1 MQYTS
6 GSTANPRG
14 VVLSMRNVT
23 ENVDQ
28 IIRNYFRHEGGAPRL
43 PSSVVSWL
51 PLYHDMGLMVGLF
64 IPLFVGCPVILT
76 SPEAFI
82 RKPARWMQ
90 LLAKHQAPFSAA
102 PNFAFDLAVAK
113 TSEEDMAGLDLGHV
127 NTIINGAEQVQP
139 NTITKFLRR
148 FRPYNLMPAAVKPS
162 YGMAEAVVYLATTKA
177 GSPPTSTEF
186 DADSLA
192 RGHAELSTFETE
204 RATRL
209 IRYHSDDKEP
219 LLRIVDPD
227 SNIELGPGRIG
238 EIWIHG
244 KNVSTGYH
252 NADDALNRDKFQ
264 ASIREASA
272 GTPRS
277 PWLRTGDLGFIVG
290 DEFYI
295 VGRMKDLIIQD
306 GVNHYP
312 DDIETTVKEFTG
324 GRVAA
329 FSVSDDGVEHLVI
342 AAEVR
347 TEHGPDKVTI
357 MDFSTIKRL
366 VVSALSKLHGLHVT
380 DFLLVPPGA
389 LPKTTSGKIS
399 RAACAK
405 QYGANKLQ
413 RSSNVP
419 MTDGSV
425 TADKLQKWFREYLST
440 HIECHPNEV
449 SLDVPIRDLGLKSI
463 DVLAIPGDLGDRFGF
478 CIPDLAVWDNPSAND
493 LIDSLLNQRSADS
506 LRESHGHADRN
517 TQGRG
522 SINEPVAVIGVGCRF
537 PGDIDGP
544 ERLWDFLTEKKCAI
558 TAYPDRGFTNAGTFA
573 ESGGFLKDVAGFDNR
588 FFDIPPDEALRMDP
602 QQRLL
607 LEVSWEALE
616 HAGIIPESLR
626 LSRTGVFVG
635 VSSTDYVRLVSA
647 SAQQKSTIWDNTGG
661 SSSIIA
667 NRISYF
673 LDIQGPSIVIDTAC
687 SSSLV
692 AVHLACRSLSTWDCD
707 IALVGGT
714 NVLISPEPWGGFRE
728 AGILSQTGCC
738 HAFDKSAD
746 GMVRGEGCG
755 VIVLQRLSDARLE
768 GRRILAILTGS
779 AVNQDGKSNGI
790 MAPNPSAQIG
800 VLENAC
806 KSARVDPLE
815 IGYVEAHGTGTSLG
829 DRIEAHALGMVF
841 GRKRPG
847 SGPLMIGSIKPN
859 IGHLEGAAGI
869 AGLIKA
875 VLMVERGSLLPS
887 GGFTEP
893 NPAIPFTELGL
904 RVVDELQEWPVV
916 AGRPRRAG
924 VSSFG
929 FGGTNAHVIVEEAG
943 SVGADT
949 VSGRADVGGSG
960 GGVVAWVISGKTAS
974 ALAAQAGRLGRYVRA
989 RPALDVV
996 DVGYSLVST
1005 RSVFDHRAVVV
1016 GQTRDELLA
1025 GLAGV
1030 VAGRPE
1036 AGVVCGVG
1044 KPAGKTAFVFAG
1056 QGSQWLGMGSELY
1069 AAYPVFAEAL
1079 DAVVDELDRHL
1090 RYPLRDVIWGHDQDL
1105 LNTTEFAQPAL
1116 FAVEVALYRLLMSW
1130 GVRPG
1135 LVLGH
1140 SVGELAAA
1148 HVAGALCLPD
1158 AAMLV
1163 AARGRLMQALPAGGA
1178 MFAVQAREDE
1188 VAPMLGHDVSIAA
1201 VNGPASVVISG
1212 AHDAVSA
1219 IADRLRGQGRRVH
1232 RLAVSHAFHS
1242 ALMEPMIA
1250 EFTAVAAELSV
1261 GLPTIPVISN
1271 VTGQLVAD
1279 DFASAD
1285 YWARHIRAVVRFG
1298 DSVRS
1303 AHCAGAS
1310 RFIEVGPGGGLT
1322 SLIEASLAD
1331 AQIVSVPTLR
1341 KDRPEPVSVMTAAAQ
1356 GFVSGMGLDW
1366 ASVFSGYRPKR
1377 VELPTYAFQHQK
1389 FWLAPAPSVSD
1400 PTAAGQIGASD
1411 GGAELL
1417 ASSGF
1422 AARLAGRSADEQLA
1436 AAIEVVCEHAAAVL
1450 GRDGAAGLDAGQAFA
1465 DSGFNSLSAV
1475 ELRNR
1480 LTAVTAVTL
1489 PATAIFDHPTPT
1501 ELAQYL
1507 ITQIDGHGS
1516 SAAAAANPA
1525 ERIDALTDL
1534 FLQACDAGR
1543 DADGWKMVALASN
1556 TRERMSS
1563 PVRNNVSK
1571 NVALLADGISDVVV
1585 ICIPTLTVLSDQRE
1599 YRDIANAMTGRHSVY
1614 SLTLPGFDSSDALPQ
1629 NADMIVE
1636 TVSNAIIDVVGGSCR
1651 FVLSGYSSGGVLAY
1665 ALCSHLSVKHQ
1676 RNPLGVA
1683 LIDTYLPSQ
1692 IANPSMNEGFSP
1704 NDTGKGLSREVIRVA
1719 RMLNRLTA
1727 TRLTAAATYAAIFQA
1742 WEPGRSMAPVLNI
1755 VAKDRIATVE
1765 NLREERINRWR
1776 TAAAEAAYSVA
1787 EVPGDH
1793 FGMMSTSSEAIATEI
1808 HDWISGLVRGP
1819 HR

>member
-1 MQYTS
+1 
-6 GSTANPRG
+6 
-14 VVLSMRNVT
+14 
-23 ENVDQ
+23 
-28 IIRNYFRHEGGAPRL
+28 
-43 PSSVVSWL
+43 
-51 PLYHDMGLMVGLF
+51 
-64 IPLFVGCPVILT
+64 
-76 SPEAFI
+76 
-82 RKPARWMQ
+82 
-90 LLAKHQAPFSAA
+90 
-102 PNFAFDLAVAK
+102 
-113 TSEEDMAGLDLGHV
+113 
-127 NTIINGAEQVQP
+127 
-139 NTITKFLRR
+139 
-148 FRPYNLMPAAVKPS
+148 
-162 YGMAEAVVYLATTKA
+162 
-177 GSPPTSTEF
+177 
-186 DADSLA
+186 
-192 RGHAELSTFETE
+192 
-204 RATRL
+204 
-209 IRYHSDDKEP
+209 
-219 LLRIVDPD
+219 
-227 SNIELGPGRIG
+227 
-238 EIWIHG
+238 
-244 KNVSTGYH
+244 
-252 NADDALNRDKFQ
+252 
-264 ASIREASA
+264 
-272 GTPRS
+272 
-277 PWLRTGDLGFIVG
+277 
-290 DEFYI
+290 
-295 VGRMKDLIIQD
+295 
-306 GVNHYP
+306 
-312 DDIETTVKEFTG
+312 
-324 GRVAA
+324 
-329 FSVSDDGVEHLVI
+329 
-342 AAEVR
+342 
-347 TEHGPDKVTI
+347 
-357 MDFSTIKRL
+357 
-366 VVSALSKLHGLHVT
+366 
-380 DFLLVPPGA
+380 
-389 LPKTTSGKIS
+389 
-399 RAACAK
+399 
-405 QYGANKLQ
+405 
-413 RSSNVP
+413 

-425 TADKLQKWFREYLST
+425 TADKLQKWFRECVST

-537 PGDIDGP
+537 PGDIDGL

-673 LDIQGPSIVIDTAC
+673 LDIQGPPIVIDTAC

-1819 HR
+1819 HP

>member
-1 MQYTS
+1 
-6 GSTANPRG
+6 
-14 VVLSMRNVT
+14 
-23 ENVDQ
+23 
-28 IIRNYFRHEGGAPRL
+28 
-43 PSSVVSWL
+43 
-51 PLYHDMGLMVGLF
+51 
-64 IPLFVGCPVILT
+64 
-76 SPEAFI
+76 
-82 RKPARWMQ
+82 
-90 LLAKHQAPFSAA
+90 
-102 PNFAFDLAVAK
+102 
-113 TSEEDMAGLDLGHV
+113 
-127 NTIINGAEQVQP
+127 
-139 NTITKFLRR
+139 
-148 FRPYNLMPAAVKPS
+148 
-162 YGMAEAVVYLATTKA
+162 
-177 GSPPTSTEF
+177 
-186 DADSLA
+186 
-192 RGHAELSTFETE
+192 
-204 RATRL
+204 
-209 IRYHSDDKEP
+209 
-219 LLRIVDPD
+219 
-227 SNIELGPGRIG
+227 
-238 EIWIHG
+238 
-244 KNVSTGYH
+244 
-252 NADDALNRDKFQ
+252 
-264 ASIREASA
+264 
-272 GTPRS
+272 
-277 PWLRTGDLGFIVG
+277 
-290 DEFYI
+290 
-295 VGRMKDLIIQD
+295 
-306 GVNHYP
+306 
-312 DDIETTVKEFTG
+312 
-324 GRVAA
+324 
-329 FSVSDDGVEHLVI
+329 
-342 AAEVR
+342 
-347 TEHGPDKVTI
+347 
-357 MDFSTIKRL
+357 
-366 VVSALSKLHGLHVT
+366 
-380 DFLLVPPGA
+380 
-389 LPKTTSGKIS
+389 
-399 RAACAK
+399 
-405 QYGANKLQ
+405 
-413 RSSNVP
+413 

-425 TADKLQKWFREYLST
+425 TADKLQKWFREYVST

-904 RVVDELQEWPVV
+904 RIVDELQEWPVV

-1819 HR
+1819 HP

>member
-1 MQYTS
+1 
-6 GSTANPRG
+6 
-14 VVLSMRNVT
+14 
-23 ENVDQ
+23 
-28 IIRNYFRHEGGAPRL
+28 
-43 PSSVVSWL
+43 
-51 PLYHDMGLMVGLF
+51 
-64 IPLFVGCPVILT
+64 
-76 SPEAFI
+76 
-82 RKPARWMQ
+82 
-90 LLAKHQAPFSAA
+90 
-102 PNFAFDLAVAK
+102 
-113 TSEEDMAGLDLGHV
+113 
-127 NTIINGAEQVQP
+127 
-139 NTITKFLRR
+139 
-148 FRPYNLMPAAVKPS
+148 
-162 YGMAEAVVYLATTKA
+162 
-177 GSPPTSTEF
+177 
-186 DADSLA
+186 
-192 RGHAELSTFETE
+192 
-204 RATRL
+204 
-209 IRYHSDDKEP
+209 
-219 LLRIVDPD
+219 
-227 SNIELGPGRIG
+227 
-238 EIWIHG
+238 
-244 KNVSTGYH
+244 
-252 NADDALNRDKFQ
+252 
-264 ASIREASA
+264 
-272 GTPRS
+272 
-277 PWLRTGDLGFIVG
+277 
-290 DEFYI
+290 
-295 VGRMKDLIIQD
+295 
-306 GVNHYP
+306 
-312 DDIETTVKEFTG
+312 
-324 GRVAA
+324 
-329 FSVSDDGVEHLVI
+329 
-342 AAEVR
+342 
-347 TEHGPDKVTI
+347 
-357 MDFSTIKRL
+357 
-366 VVSALSKLHGLHVT
+366 
-380 DFLLVPPGA
+380 
-389 LPKTTSGKIS
+389 
-399 RAACAK
+399 
-405 QYGANKLQ
+405 
-413 RSSNVP
+413 

-1188 VAPMLGHDVSIAA
+1188 VAPMLRHDVSIAA

-1819 HR
+1819 HP

>member
-1 MQYTS
+1 MVS
-6 GSTANPRG
+6 R
-14 VVLSMRNVT
+14 VLVHAYRV
-23 ENVDQ
+23 
-28 IIRNYFRHEGGAPRL
+28 
-43 PSSVVSWL
+43 SS
-51 PLYHDMGLMVGLF
+51 
-64 IPLFVGCPVILT
+64 
-76 SPEAFI
+76 
-82 RKPARWMQ
+82 
-90 LLAKHQAPFSAA
+90 
-102 PNFAFDLAVAK
+102 
-113 TSEEDMAGLDLGHV
+113 
-127 NTIINGAEQVQP
+127 
-139 NTITKFLRR
+139 
-148 FRPYNLMPAAVKPS
+148 
-162 YGMAEAVVYLATTKA
+162 
-177 GSPPTSTEF
+177 
-186 DADSLA
+186 
-192 RGHAELSTFETE
+192 
-204 RATRL
+204 
-209 IRYHSDDKEP
+209 
-219 LLRIVDPD
+219 
-227 SNIELGPGRIG
+227 
-238 EIWIHG
+238 
-244 KNVSTGYH
+244 
-252 NADDALNRDKFQ
+252 
-264 ASIREASA
+264 
-272 GTPRS
+272 
-277 PWLRTGDLGFIVG
+277 
-290 DEFYI
+290 
-295 VGRMKDLIIQD
+295 
-306 GVNHYP
+306 
-312 DDIETTVKEFTG
+312 
-324 GRVAA
+324 
-329 FSVSDDGVEHLVI
+329 
-342 AAEVR
+342 
-347 TEHGPDKVTI
+347 
-357 MDFSTIKRL
+357 
-366 VVSALSKLHGLHVT
+366 
-380 DFLLVPPGA
+380 
-389 LPKTTSGKIS
+389 
-399 RAACAK
+399 
-405 QYGANKLQ
+405 
-413 RSSNVP
+413 
-419 MTDGSV
+419 
-425 TADKLQKWFREYLST
+425 
-440 HIECHPNEV
+440 NEV

-1366 ASVFSGYRPKR
+1366 ALVFSGYRPKR

-1819 HR
+1819 HP

>member
-1 MQYTS
+1 
-6 GSTANPRG
+6 
-14 VVLSMRNVT
+14 
-23 ENVDQ
+23 
-28 IIRNYFRHEGGAPRL
+28 
-43 PSSVVSWL
+43 
-51 PLYHDMGLMVGLF
+51 
-64 IPLFVGCPVILT
+64 
-76 SPEAFI
+76 
-82 RKPARWMQ
+82 
-90 LLAKHQAPFSAA
+90 
-102 PNFAFDLAVAK
+102 
-113 TSEEDMAGLDLGHV
+113 
-127 NTIINGAEQVQP
+127 
-139 NTITKFLRR
+139 
-148 FRPYNLMPAAVKPS
+148 
-162 YGMAEAVVYLATTKA
+162 
-177 GSPPTSTEF
+177 
-186 DADSLA
+186 
-192 RGHAELSTFETE
+192 
-204 RATRL
+204 
-209 IRYHSDDKEP
+209 
-219 LLRIVDPD
+219 
-227 SNIELGPGRIG
+227 
-238 EIWIHG
+238 
-244 KNVSTGYH
+244 
-252 NADDALNRDKFQ
+252 
-264 ASIREASA
+264 
-272 GTPRS
+272 
-277 PWLRTGDLGFIVG
+277 
-290 DEFYI
+290 
-295 VGRMKDLIIQD
+295 
-306 GVNHYP
+306 
-312 DDIETTVKEFTG
+312 
-324 GRVAA
+324 
-329 FSVSDDGVEHLVI
+329 
-342 AAEVR
+342 
-347 TEHGPDKVTI
+347 
-357 MDFSTIKRL
+357 
-366 VVSALSKLHGLHVT
+366 
-380 DFLLVPPGA
+380 
-389 LPKTTSGKIS
+389 
-399 RAACAK
+399 
-405 QYGANKLQ
+405 
-413 RSSNVP
+413 

-425 TADKLQKWFREYLST
+425 TADKLQKWFREYVST

-522 SINEPVAVIGVGCRF
+522 SINEPVAVIRVGCRF

-1116 FAVEVALYRLLMSW
+1116 FAVEGALYRLLMSW

-1819 HR
+1819 HP

>member
-1 MQYTS
+1 
-6 GSTANPRG
+6 
-14 VVLSMRNVT
+14 
-23 ENVDQ
+23 
-28 IIRNYFRHEGGAPRL
+28 
-43 PSSVVSWL
+43 
-51 PLYHDMGLMVGLF
+51 
-64 IPLFVGCPVILT
+64 
-76 SPEAFI
+76 
-82 RKPARWMQ
+82 
-90 LLAKHQAPFSAA
+90 
-102 PNFAFDLAVAK
+102 
-113 TSEEDMAGLDLGHV
+113 
-127 NTIINGAEQVQP
+127 
-139 NTITKFLRR
+139 
-148 FRPYNLMPAAVKPS
+148 
-162 YGMAEAVVYLATTKA
+162 
-177 GSPPTSTEF
+177 
-186 DADSLA
+186 
-192 RGHAELSTFETE
+192 
-204 RATRL
+204 
-209 IRYHSDDKEP
+209 
-219 LLRIVDPD
+219 
-227 SNIELGPGRIG
+227 
-238 EIWIHG
+238 
-244 KNVSTGYH
+244 
-252 NADDALNRDKFQ
+252 
-264 ASIREASA
+264 
-272 GTPRS
+272 
-277 PWLRTGDLGFIVG
+277 
-290 DEFYI
+290 
-295 VGRMKDLIIQD
+295 
-306 GVNHYP
+306 
-312 DDIETTVKEFTG
+312 
-324 GRVAA
+324 
-329 FSVSDDGVEHLVI
+329 
-342 AAEVR
+342 
-347 TEHGPDKVTI
+347 
-357 MDFSTIKRL
+357 
-366 VVSALSKLHGLHVT
+366 
-380 DFLLVPPGA
+380 
-389 LPKTTSGKIS
+389 
-399 RAACAK
+399 
-405 QYGANKLQ
+405 
-413 RSSNVP
+413 

-755 VIVLQRLSDARLE
+755 VIALQRLSDARLE

>member
-1 MQYTS
+1 
-6 GSTANPRG
+6 
-14 VVLSMRNVT
+14 
-23 ENVDQ
+23 
-28 IIRNYFRHEGGAPRL
+28 
-43 PSSVVSWL
+43 
-51 PLYHDMGLMVGLF
+51 
-64 IPLFVGCPVILT
+64 
-76 SPEAFI
+76 
-82 RKPARWMQ
+82 
-90 LLAKHQAPFSAA
+90 
-102 PNFAFDLAVAK
+102 
-113 TSEEDMAGLDLGHV
+113 
-127 NTIINGAEQVQP
+127 
-139 NTITKFLRR
+139 
-148 FRPYNLMPAAVKPS
+148 
-162 YGMAEAVVYLATTKA
+162 
-177 GSPPTSTEF
+177 
-186 DADSLA
+186 
-192 RGHAELSTFETE
+192 
-204 RATRL
+204 
-209 IRYHSDDKEP
+209 
-219 LLRIVDPD
+219 
-227 SNIELGPGRIG
+227 
-238 EIWIHG
+238 
-244 KNVSTGYH
+244 
-252 NADDALNRDKFQ
+252 
-264 ASIREASA
+264 
-272 GTPRS
+272 
-277 PWLRTGDLGFIVG
+277 
-290 DEFYI
+290 
-295 VGRMKDLIIQD
+295 
-306 GVNHYP
+306 
-312 DDIETTVKEFTG
+312 
-324 GRVAA
+324 
-329 FSVSDDGVEHLVI
+329 
-342 AAEVR
+342 
-347 TEHGPDKVTI
+347 
-357 MDFSTIKRL
+357 
-366 VVSALSKLHGLHVT
+366 
-380 DFLLVPPGA
+380 
-389 LPKTTSGKIS
+389 
-399 RAACAK
+399 
-405 QYGANKLQ
+405 
-413 RSSNVP
+413 

-1793 FGMMSTSSEAIATEI
+1793 FGMMSTSSETIATEI

>member
-1 MQYTS
+1 
-6 GSTANPRG
+6 
-14 VVLSMRNVT
+14 
-23 ENVDQ
+23 
-28 IIRNYFRHEGGAPRL
+28 
-43 PSSVVSWL
+43 
-51 PLYHDMGLMVGLF
+51 
-64 IPLFVGCPVILT
+64 
-76 SPEAFI
+76 
-82 RKPARWMQ
+82 
-90 LLAKHQAPFSAA
+90 
-102 PNFAFDLAVAK
+102 
-113 TSEEDMAGLDLGHV
+113 
-127 NTIINGAEQVQP
+127 
-139 NTITKFLRR
+139 
-148 FRPYNLMPAAVKPS
+148 
-162 YGMAEAVVYLATTKA
+162 
-177 GSPPTSTEF
+177 
-186 DADSLA
+186 
-192 RGHAELSTFETE
+192 
-204 RATRL
+204 
-209 IRYHSDDKEP
+209 
-219 LLRIVDPD
+219 
-227 SNIELGPGRIG
+227 
-238 EIWIHG
+238 
-244 KNVSTGYH
+244 
-252 NADDALNRDKFQ
+252 
-264 ASIREASA
+264 
-272 GTPRS
+272 
-277 PWLRTGDLGFIVG
+277 
-290 DEFYI
+290 
-295 VGRMKDLIIQD
+295 
-306 GVNHYP
+306 
-312 DDIETTVKEFTG
+312 
-324 GRVAA
+324 
-329 FSVSDDGVEHLVI
+329 
-342 AAEVR
+342 
-347 TEHGPDKVTI
+347 
-357 MDFSTIKRL
+357 
-366 VVSALSKLHGLHVT
+366 
-380 DFLLVPPGA
+380 
-389 LPKTTSGKIS
+389 
-399 RAACAK
+399 
-405 QYGANKLQ
+405 
-413 RSSNVP
+413 

-425 TADKLQKWFREYLST
+425 TADKLQKWFREYVST

-755 VIVLQRLSDARLE
+755 VIVLQRLSDARFE

-1819 HR
+1819 HP

>member
-1 MQYTS
+1 MVS
-6 GSTANPRG
+6 R
-14 VVLSMRNVT
+14 VLVHAYRV
-23 ENVDQ
+23 
-28 IIRNYFRHEGGAPRL
+28 
-43 PSSVVSWL
+43 SS
-51 PLYHDMGLMVGLF
+51 
-64 IPLFVGCPVILT
+64 
-76 SPEAFI
+76 
-82 RKPARWMQ
+82 
-90 LLAKHQAPFSAA
+90 
-102 PNFAFDLAVAK
+102 
-113 TSEEDMAGLDLGHV
+113 
-127 NTIINGAEQVQP
+127 
-139 NTITKFLRR
+139 
-148 FRPYNLMPAAVKPS
+148 
-162 YGMAEAVVYLATTKA
+162 
-177 GSPPTSTEF
+177 
-186 DADSLA
+186 
-192 RGHAELSTFETE
+192 
-204 RATRL
+204 
-209 IRYHSDDKEP
+209 
-219 LLRIVDPD
+219 
-227 SNIELGPGRIG
+227 
-238 EIWIHG
+238 
-244 KNVSTGYH
+244 
-252 NADDALNRDKFQ
+252 
-264 ASIREASA
+264 
-272 GTPRS
+272 
-277 PWLRTGDLGFIVG
+277 
-290 DEFYI
+290 
-295 VGRMKDLIIQD
+295 
-306 GVNHYP
+306 
-312 DDIETTVKEFTG
+312 
-324 GRVAA
+324 
-329 FSVSDDGVEHLVI
+329 
-342 AAEVR
+342 
-347 TEHGPDKVTI
+347 
-357 MDFSTIKRL
+357 
-366 VVSALSKLHGLHVT
+366 
-380 DFLLVPPGA
+380 
-389 LPKTTSGKIS
+389 
-399 RAACAK
+399 
-405 QYGANKLQ
+405 
-413 RSSNVP
+413 
-419 MTDGSV
+419 
-425 TADKLQKWFREYLST
+425 
-440 HIECHPNEV
+440 NEV

-1808 HDWISGLVRGP
+1808 QIGFLGSFEGLIRSFANRPVPQLAVTRCQDVGL
-1819 HR
+1819 

>member
-1 MQYTS
+1 MVS
-6 GSTANPRG
+6 R
-14 VVLSMRNVT
+14 VLVHAYRV
-23 ENVDQ
+23 
-28 IIRNYFRHEGGAPRL
+28 
-43 PSSVVSWL
+43 SS
-51 PLYHDMGLMVGLF
+51 
-64 IPLFVGCPVILT
+64 
-76 SPEAFI
+76 
-82 RKPARWMQ
+82 
-90 LLAKHQAPFSAA
+90 
-102 PNFAFDLAVAK
+102 
-113 TSEEDMAGLDLGHV
+113 
-127 NTIINGAEQVQP
+127 
-139 NTITKFLRR
+139 
-148 FRPYNLMPAAVKPS
+148 
-162 YGMAEAVVYLATTKA
+162 
-177 GSPPTSTEF
+177 
-186 DADSLA
+186 
-192 RGHAELSTFETE
+192 
-204 RATRL
+204 
-209 IRYHSDDKEP
+209 
-219 LLRIVDPD
+219 
-227 SNIELGPGRIG
+227 
-238 EIWIHG
+238 
-244 KNVSTGYH
+244 
-252 NADDALNRDKFQ
+252 
-264 ASIREASA
+264 
-272 GTPRS
+272 
-277 PWLRTGDLGFIVG
+277 
-290 DEFYI
+290 
-295 VGRMKDLIIQD
+295 
-306 GVNHYP
+306 
-312 DDIETTVKEFTG
+312 
-324 GRVAA
+324 
-329 FSVSDDGVEHLVI
+329 
-342 AAEVR
+342 
-347 TEHGPDKVTI
+347 
-357 MDFSTIKRL
+357 
-366 VVSALSKLHGLHVT
+366 
-380 DFLLVPPGA
+380 
-389 LPKTTSGKIS
+389 
-399 RAACAK
+399 
-405 QYGANKLQ
+405 
-413 RSSNVP
+413 
-419 MTDGSV
+419 
-425 TADKLQKWFREYLST
+425 
-440 HIECHPNEV
+440 NEV

-929 FGGTNAHVIVEEAG
+929 FGGTNAHVIGEEAG

-1819 HR
+1819 HP

>member
-1 MQYTS
+1 MVS
-6 GSTANPRG
+6 R
-14 VVLSMRNVT
+14 VLVHAYRV
-23 ENVDQ
+23 
-28 IIRNYFRHEGGAPRL
+28 
-43 PSSVVSWL
+43 SS
-51 PLYHDMGLMVGLF
+51 
-64 IPLFVGCPVILT
+64 
-76 SPEAFI
+76 
-82 RKPARWMQ
+82 
-90 LLAKHQAPFSAA
+90 
-102 PNFAFDLAVAK
+102 
-113 TSEEDMAGLDLGHV
+113 
-127 NTIINGAEQVQP
+127 
-139 NTITKFLRR
+139 
-148 FRPYNLMPAAVKPS
+148 
-162 YGMAEAVVYLATTKA
+162 
-177 GSPPTSTEF
+177 
-186 DADSLA
+186 
-192 RGHAELSTFETE
+192 
-204 RATRL
+204 
-209 IRYHSDDKEP
+209 
-219 LLRIVDPD
+219 
-227 SNIELGPGRIG
+227 
-238 EIWIHG
+238 
-244 KNVSTGYH
+244 
-252 NADDALNRDKFQ
+252 
-264 ASIREASA
+264 
-272 GTPRS
+272 
-277 PWLRTGDLGFIVG
+277 
-290 DEFYI
+290 
-295 VGRMKDLIIQD
+295 
-306 GVNHYP
+306 
-312 DDIETTVKEFTG
+312 
-324 GRVAA
+324 
-329 FSVSDDGVEHLVI
+329 
-342 AAEVR
+342 
-347 TEHGPDKVTI
+347 
-357 MDFSTIKRL
+357 
-366 VVSALSKLHGLHVT
+366 
-380 DFLLVPPGA
+380 
-389 LPKTTSGKIS
+389 
-399 RAACAK
+399 
-405 QYGANKLQ
+405 
-413 RSSNVP
+413 
-419 MTDGSV
+419 
-425 TADKLQKWFREYLST
+425 
-440 HIECHPNEV
+440 NEV

-755 VIVLQRLSDARLE
+755 VMVLQRLSDARLE

-1819 HR
+1819 HP

>member
-1 MQYTS
+1 
-6 GSTANPRG
+6 
-14 VVLSMRNVT
+14 
-23 ENVDQ
+23 
-28 IIRNYFRHEGGAPRL
+28 
-43 PSSVVSWL
+43 
-51 PLYHDMGLMVGLF
+51 
-64 IPLFVGCPVILT
+64 
-76 SPEAFI
+76 
-82 RKPARWMQ
+82 
-90 LLAKHQAPFSAA
+90 
-102 PNFAFDLAVAK
+102 
-113 TSEEDMAGLDLGHV
+113 
-127 NTIINGAEQVQP
+127 
-139 NTITKFLRR
+139 
-148 FRPYNLMPAAVKPS
+148 
-162 YGMAEAVVYLATTKA
+162 
-177 GSPPTSTEF
+177 
-186 DADSLA
+186 
-192 RGHAELSTFETE
+192 
-204 RATRL
+204 
-209 IRYHSDDKEP
+209 
-219 LLRIVDPD
+219 
-227 SNIELGPGRIG
+227 
-238 EIWIHG
+238 
-244 KNVSTGYH
+244 
-252 NADDALNRDKFQ
+252 
-264 ASIREASA
+264 
-272 GTPRS
+272 
-277 PWLRTGDLGFIVG
+277 
-290 DEFYI
+290 
-295 VGRMKDLIIQD
+295 
-306 GVNHYP
+306 
-312 DDIETTVKEFTG
+312 
-324 GRVAA
+324 
-329 FSVSDDGVEHLVI
+329 
-342 AAEVR
+342 
-347 TEHGPDKVTI
+347 
-357 MDFSTIKRL
+357 
-366 VVSALSKLHGLHVT
+366 
-380 DFLLVPPGA
+380 
-389 LPKTTSGKIS
+389 
-399 RAACAK
+399 
-405 QYGANKLQ
+405 
-413 RSSNVP
+413 

-635 VSSTDYVRLVSA
+635 VSSTDYVRLMSA

-1178 MFAVQAREDE
+1178 MFAVQAREDD

-1819 HR
+1819 HP

>member
-1 MQYTS
+1 
-6 GSTANPRG
+6 
-14 VVLSMRNVT
+14 
-23 ENVDQ
+23 
-28 IIRNYFRHEGGAPRL
+28 
-43 PSSVVSWL
+43 
-51 PLYHDMGLMVGLF
+51 
-64 IPLFVGCPVILT
+64 
-76 SPEAFI
+76 
-82 RKPARWMQ
+82 
-90 LLAKHQAPFSAA
+90 
-102 PNFAFDLAVAK
+102 
-113 TSEEDMAGLDLGHV
+113 
-127 NTIINGAEQVQP
+127 
-139 NTITKFLRR
+139 
-148 FRPYNLMPAAVKPS
+148 
-162 YGMAEAVVYLATTKA
+162 
-177 GSPPTSTEF
+177 
-186 DADSLA
+186 
-192 RGHAELSTFETE
+192 
-204 RATRL
+204 
-209 IRYHSDDKEP
+209 
-219 LLRIVDPD
+219 
-227 SNIELGPGRIG
+227 
-238 EIWIHG
+238 
-244 KNVSTGYH
+244 
-252 NADDALNRDKFQ
+252 
-264 ASIREASA
+264 
-272 GTPRS
+272 
-277 PWLRTGDLGFIVG
+277 
-290 DEFYI
+290 
-295 VGRMKDLIIQD
+295 
-306 GVNHYP
+306 
-312 DDIETTVKEFTG
+312 
-324 GRVAA
+324 
-329 FSVSDDGVEHLVI
+329 
-342 AAEVR
+342 
-347 TEHGPDKVTI
+347 
-357 MDFSTIKRL
+357 
-366 VVSALSKLHGLHVT
+366 
-380 DFLLVPPGA
+380 
-389 LPKTTSGKIS
+389 
-399 RAACAK
+399 
-405 QYGANKLQ
+405 
-413 RSSNVP
+413 

-425 TADKLQKWFREYLST
+425 TADKLQKWFREYVST

-1271 VTGQLVAD
+1271 VTWQLVAD

-1366 ASVFSGYRPKR
+1366 ASVFSGCRPKR

-1819 HR
+1819 HP

>member
-1 MQYTS
+1 MVS
-6 GSTANPRG
+6 R
-14 VVLSMRNVT
+14 VLVHAYRV
-23 ENVDQ
+23 
-28 IIRNYFRHEGGAPRL
+28 
-43 PSSVVSWL
+43 SS
-51 PLYHDMGLMVGLF
+51 
-64 IPLFVGCPVILT
+64 
-76 SPEAFI
+76 
-82 RKPARWMQ
+82 
-90 LLAKHQAPFSAA
+90 
-102 PNFAFDLAVAK
+102 
-113 TSEEDMAGLDLGHV
+113 
-127 NTIINGAEQVQP
+127 
-139 NTITKFLRR
+139 
-148 FRPYNLMPAAVKPS
+148 
-162 YGMAEAVVYLATTKA
+162 
-177 GSPPTSTEF
+177 
-186 DADSLA
+186 
-192 RGHAELSTFETE
+192 
-204 RATRL
+204 
-209 IRYHSDDKEP
+209 
-219 LLRIVDPD
+219 
-227 SNIELGPGRIG
+227 
-238 EIWIHG
+238 
-244 KNVSTGYH
+244 
-252 NADDALNRDKFQ
+252 
-264 ASIREASA
+264 
-272 GTPRS
+272 
-277 PWLRTGDLGFIVG
+277 
-290 DEFYI
+290 
-295 VGRMKDLIIQD
+295 
-306 GVNHYP
+306 
-312 DDIETTVKEFTG
+312 
-324 GRVAA
+324 
-329 FSVSDDGVEHLVI
+329 
-342 AAEVR
+342 
-347 TEHGPDKVTI
+347 
-357 MDFSTIKRL
+357 
-366 VVSALSKLHGLHVT
+366 
-380 DFLLVPPGA
+380 
-389 LPKTTSGKIS
+389 
-399 RAACAK
+399 
-405 QYGANKLQ
+405 
-413 RSSNVP
+413 
-419 MTDGSV
+419 
-425 TADKLQKWFREYLST
+425 
-440 HIECHPNEV
+440 NEV

-960 GGVVAWVISGKTAS
+960 GGGGAWVISGKTAS

-1819 HR
+1819 HP

>member
-1 MQYTS
+1 M
-6 GSTANPRG
+6 
-14 VVLSMRNVT
+14 
-23 ENVDQ
+23 
-28 IIRNYFRHEGGAPRL
+28 
-43 PSSVVSWL
+43 VS
-51 PLYHDMGLMVGLF
+51 
-64 IPLFVGCPVILT
+64 
-76 SPEAFI
+76 
-82 RKPARWMQ
+82 R
-90 LLAKHQAPFSAA
+90 
-102 PNFAFDLAVAK
+102 
-113 TSEEDMAGLDLGHV
+113 
-127 NTIINGAEQVQP
+127 
-139 NTITKFLRR
+139 
-148 FRPYNLMPAAVKPS
+148 
-162 YGMAEAVVYLATTKA
+162 
-177 GSPPTSTEF
+177 
-186 DADSLA
+186 
-192 RGHAELSTFETE
+192 
-204 RATRL
+204 
-209 IRYHSDDKEP
+209 
-219 LLRIVDPD
+219 
-227 SNIELGPGRIG
+227 
-238 EIWIHG
+238 
-244 KNVSTGYH
+244 
-252 NADDALNRDKFQ
+252 
-264 ASIREASA
+264 
-272 GTPRS
+272 
-277 PWLRTGDLGFIVG
+277 
-290 DEFYI
+290 
-295 VGRMKDLIIQD
+295 
-306 GVNHYP
+306 
-312 DDIETTVKEFTG
+312 
-324 GRVAA
+324 
-329 FSVSDDGVEHLVI
+329 
-342 AAEVR
+342 
-347 TEHGPDKVTI
+347 
-357 MDFSTIKRL
+357 
-366 VVSALSKLHGLHVT
+366 
-380 DFLLVPPGA
+380 LLVHA
-389 LPKTTSGKIS
+389 Y
-399 RAACAK
+399 RV
-405 QYGANKLQ
+405 
-413 RSSNVP
+413 SS
-419 MTDGSV
+419 
-425 TADKLQKWFREYLST
+425 
-440 HIECHPNEV
+440 NEV

-1819 HR
+1819 HP

>member
-1 MQYTS
+1 
-6 GSTANPRG
+6 
-14 VVLSMRNVT
+14 
-23 ENVDQ
+23 
-28 IIRNYFRHEGGAPRL
+28 
-43 PSSVVSWL
+43 
-51 PLYHDMGLMVGLF
+51 
-64 IPLFVGCPVILT
+64 
-76 SPEAFI
+76 
-82 RKPARWMQ
+82 
-90 LLAKHQAPFSAA
+90 
-102 PNFAFDLAVAK
+102 
-113 TSEEDMAGLDLGHV
+113 
-127 NTIINGAEQVQP
+127 
-139 NTITKFLRR
+139 
-148 FRPYNLMPAAVKPS
+148 
-162 YGMAEAVVYLATTKA
+162 
-177 GSPPTSTEF
+177 
-186 DADSLA
+186 
-192 RGHAELSTFETE
+192 
-204 RATRL
+204 
-209 IRYHSDDKEP
+209 
-219 LLRIVDPD
+219 
-227 SNIELGPGRIG
+227 
-238 EIWIHG
+238 
-244 KNVSTGYH
+244 
-252 NADDALNRDKFQ
+252 
-264 ASIREASA
+264 
-272 GTPRS
+272 
-277 PWLRTGDLGFIVG
+277 
-290 DEFYI
+290 
-295 VGRMKDLIIQD
+295 
-306 GVNHYP
+306 
-312 DDIETTVKEFTG
+312 
-324 GRVAA
+324 
-329 FSVSDDGVEHLVI
+329 
-342 AAEVR
+342 
-347 TEHGPDKVTI
+347 
-357 MDFSTIKRL
+357 
-366 VVSALSKLHGLHVT
+366 
-380 DFLLVPPGA
+380 
-389 LPKTTSGKIS
+389 
-399 RAACAK
+399 
-405 QYGANKLQ
+405 
-413 RSSNVP
+413 

-692 AVHLACRSLSTWDCD
+692 AVHLGCRSLSTWDCD

-1178 MFAVQAREDE
+1178 MFAVQAREDD

-1585 ICIPTLTVLSDQRE
+1585 ICIPTLTMLSDQRE

-1819 HR
+1819 HP

>member
-1 MQYTS
+1 
-6 GSTANPRG
+6 
-14 VVLSMRNVT
+14 
-23 ENVDQ
+23 
-28 IIRNYFRHEGGAPRL
+28 
-43 PSSVVSWL
+43 
-51 PLYHDMGLMVGLF
+51 
-64 IPLFVGCPVILT
+64 
-76 SPEAFI
+76 
-82 RKPARWMQ
+82 
-90 LLAKHQAPFSAA
+90 
-102 PNFAFDLAVAK
+102 
-113 TSEEDMAGLDLGHV
+113 
-127 NTIINGAEQVQP
+127 
-139 NTITKFLRR
+139 
-148 FRPYNLMPAAVKPS
+148 
-162 YGMAEAVVYLATTKA
+162 
-177 GSPPTSTEF
+177 
-186 DADSLA
+186 
-192 RGHAELSTFETE
+192 
-204 RATRL
+204 
-209 IRYHSDDKEP
+209 
-219 LLRIVDPD
+219 
-227 SNIELGPGRIG
+227 
-238 EIWIHG
+238 
-244 KNVSTGYH
+244 
-252 NADDALNRDKFQ
+252 
-264 ASIREASA
+264 
-272 GTPRS
+272 
-277 PWLRTGDLGFIVG
+277 
-290 DEFYI
+290 
-295 VGRMKDLIIQD
+295 
-306 GVNHYP
+306 
-312 DDIETTVKEFTG
+312 
-324 GRVAA
+324 
-329 FSVSDDGVEHLVI
+329 
-342 AAEVR
+342 
-347 TEHGPDKVTI
+347 
-357 MDFSTIKRL
+357 
-366 VVSALSKLHGLHVT
+366 
-380 DFLLVPPGA
+380 
-389 LPKTTSGKIS
+389 
-399 RAACAK
+399 
-405 QYGANKLQ
+405 
-413 RSSNVP
+413 

-829 DRIEAHALGMVF
+829 DRIEVHALGMVF

-1556 TRERMSS
+1556 TCERMSS

-1819 HR
+1819 HP

>member
-1 MQYTS
+1 
-6 GSTANPRG
+6 
-14 VVLSMRNVT
+14 
-23 ENVDQ
+23 
-28 IIRNYFRHEGGAPRL
+28 
-43 PSSVVSWL
+43 
-51 PLYHDMGLMVGLF
+51 
-64 IPLFVGCPVILT
+64 
-76 SPEAFI
+76 
-82 RKPARWMQ
+82 
-90 LLAKHQAPFSAA
+90 
-102 PNFAFDLAVAK
+102 
-113 TSEEDMAGLDLGHV
+113 
-127 NTIINGAEQVQP
+127 
-139 NTITKFLRR
+139 
-148 FRPYNLMPAAVKPS
+148 
-162 YGMAEAVVYLATTKA
+162 
-177 GSPPTSTEF
+177 
-186 DADSLA
+186 
-192 RGHAELSTFETE
+192 
-204 RATRL
+204 
-209 IRYHSDDKEP
+209 
-219 LLRIVDPD
+219 
-227 SNIELGPGRIG
+227 
-238 EIWIHG
+238 
-244 KNVSTGYH
+244 
-252 NADDALNRDKFQ
+252 
-264 ASIREASA
+264 
-272 GTPRS
+272 
-277 PWLRTGDLGFIVG
+277 
-290 DEFYI
+290 
-295 VGRMKDLIIQD
+295 
-306 GVNHYP
+306 
-312 DDIETTVKEFTG
+312 
-324 GRVAA
+324 
-329 FSVSDDGVEHLVI
+329 
-342 AAEVR
+342 
-347 TEHGPDKVTI
+347 
-357 MDFSTIKRL
+357 
-366 VVSALSKLHGLHVT
+366 
-380 DFLLVPPGA
+380 
-389 LPKTTSGKIS
+389 
-399 RAACAK
+399 
-405 QYGANKLQ
+405 
-413 RSSNVP
+413 

-714 NVLISPEPWGGFRE
+714 NVLISPETWGGFRE

-1525 ERIDALTDL
+1525 ERIDALTDV

-1819 HR
+1819 HP

>member
-1 MQYTS
+1 
-6 GSTANPRG
+6 
-14 VVLSMRNVT
+14 
-23 ENVDQ
+23 
-28 IIRNYFRHEGGAPRL
+28 
-43 PSSVVSWL
+43 
-51 PLYHDMGLMVGLF
+51 
-64 IPLFVGCPVILT
+64 
-76 SPEAFI
+76 
-82 RKPARWMQ
+82 
-90 LLAKHQAPFSAA
+90 
-102 PNFAFDLAVAK
+102 
-113 TSEEDMAGLDLGHV
+113 
-127 NTIINGAEQVQP
+127 
-139 NTITKFLRR
+139 
-148 FRPYNLMPAAVKPS
+148 
-162 YGMAEAVVYLATTKA
+162 
-177 GSPPTSTEF
+177 
-186 DADSLA
+186 
-192 RGHAELSTFETE
+192 
-204 RATRL
+204 
-209 IRYHSDDKEP
+209 
-219 LLRIVDPD
+219 
-227 SNIELGPGRIG
+227 
-238 EIWIHG
+238 
-244 KNVSTGYH
+244 
-252 NADDALNRDKFQ
+252 
-264 ASIREASA
+264 
-272 GTPRS
+272 
-277 PWLRTGDLGFIVG
+277 
-290 DEFYI
+290 
-295 VGRMKDLIIQD
+295 
-306 GVNHYP
+306 
-312 DDIETTVKEFTG
+312 
-324 GRVAA
+324 
-329 FSVSDDGVEHLVI
+329 
-342 AAEVR
+342 
-347 TEHGPDKVTI
+347 
-357 MDFSTIKRL
+357 
-366 VVSALSKLHGLHVT
+366 
-380 DFLLVPPGA
+380 
-389 LPKTTSGKIS
+389 
-399 RAACAK
+399 
-405 QYGANKLQ
+405 
-413 RSSNVP
+413 

-425 TADKLQKWFREYLST
+425 TADKLQKWFREYVST

-714 NVLISPEPWGGFRE
+714 NVLISPEPWGWFRE

-1819 HR
+1819 HP

>member
-1 MQYTS
+1 
-6 GSTANPRG
+6 
-14 VVLSMRNVT
+14 
-23 ENVDQ
+23 
-28 IIRNYFRHEGGAPRL
+28 
-43 PSSVVSWL
+43 
-51 PLYHDMGLMVGLF
+51 
-64 IPLFVGCPVILT
+64 
-76 SPEAFI
+76 
-82 RKPARWMQ
+82 
-90 LLAKHQAPFSAA
+90 
-102 PNFAFDLAVAK
+102 
-113 TSEEDMAGLDLGHV
+113 
-127 NTIINGAEQVQP
+127 
-139 NTITKFLRR
+139 
-148 FRPYNLMPAAVKPS
+148 
-162 YGMAEAVVYLATTKA
+162 
-177 GSPPTSTEF
+177 
-186 DADSLA
+186 
-192 RGHAELSTFETE
+192 
-204 RATRL
+204 
-209 IRYHSDDKEP
+209 
-219 LLRIVDPD
+219 
-227 SNIELGPGRIG
+227 
-238 EIWIHG
+238 
-244 KNVSTGYH
+244 
-252 NADDALNRDKFQ
+252 
-264 ASIREASA
+264 
-272 GTPRS
+272 
-277 PWLRTGDLGFIVG
+277 
-290 DEFYI
+290 
-295 VGRMKDLIIQD
+295 
-306 GVNHYP
+306 
-312 DDIETTVKEFTG
+312 
-324 GRVAA
+324 
-329 FSVSDDGVEHLVI
+329 
-342 AAEVR
+342 
-347 TEHGPDKVTI
+347 
-357 MDFSTIKRL
+357 
-366 VVSALSKLHGLHVT
+366 
-380 DFLLVPPGA
+380 
-389 LPKTTSGKIS
+389 
-399 RAACAK
+399 
-405 QYGANKLQ
+405 
-413 RSSNVP
+413 

-1636 TVSNAIIDVVGGSCR
+1636 TLSNAIIDVVGGSCR

-1819 HR
+1819 HP

>member
-1 MQYTS
+1 MVS
-6 GSTANPRG
+6 R
-14 VVLSMRNVT
+14 VLVHAYRV
-23 ENVDQ
+23 
-28 IIRNYFRHEGGAPRL
+28 
-43 PSSVVSWL
+43 SS
-51 PLYHDMGLMVGLF
+51 
-64 IPLFVGCPVILT
+64 
-76 SPEAFI
+76 
-82 RKPARWMQ
+82 
-90 LLAKHQAPFSAA
+90 
-102 PNFAFDLAVAK
+102 
-113 TSEEDMAGLDLGHV
+113 
-127 NTIINGAEQVQP
+127 
-139 NTITKFLRR
+139 
-148 FRPYNLMPAAVKPS
+148 
-162 YGMAEAVVYLATTKA
+162 
-177 GSPPTSTEF
+177 
-186 DADSLA
+186 
-192 RGHAELSTFETE
+192 
-204 RATRL
+204 
-209 IRYHSDDKEP
+209 
-219 LLRIVDPD
+219 
-227 SNIELGPGRIG
+227 
-238 EIWIHG
+238 
-244 KNVSTGYH
+244 
-252 NADDALNRDKFQ
+252 
-264 ASIREASA
+264 
-272 GTPRS
+272 
-277 PWLRTGDLGFIVG
+277 
-290 DEFYI
+290 
-295 VGRMKDLIIQD
+295 
-306 GVNHYP
+306 
-312 DDIETTVKEFTG
+312 
-324 GRVAA
+324 
-329 FSVSDDGVEHLVI
+329 
-342 AAEVR
+342 
-347 TEHGPDKVTI
+347 
-357 MDFSTIKRL
+357 
-366 VVSALSKLHGLHVT
+366 
-380 DFLLVPPGA
+380 
-389 LPKTTSGKIS
+389 
-399 RAACAK
+399 
-405 QYGANKLQ
+405 
-413 RSSNVP
+413 
-419 MTDGSV
+419 
-425 TADKLQKWFREYLST
+425 
-440 HIECHPNEV
+440 NEV

-537 PGDIDGP
+537 PGEIDGP

-1819 HR
+1819 HP

>member
-1 MQYTS
+1 
-6 GSTANPRG
+6 
-14 VVLSMRNVT
+14 
-23 ENVDQ
+23 
-28 IIRNYFRHEGGAPRL
+28 
-43 PSSVVSWL
+43 
-51 PLYHDMGLMVGLF
+51 
-64 IPLFVGCPVILT
+64 
-76 SPEAFI
+76 
-82 RKPARWMQ
+82 
-90 LLAKHQAPFSAA
+90 
-102 PNFAFDLAVAK
+102 
-113 TSEEDMAGLDLGHV
+113 
-127 NTIINGAEQVQP
+127 
-139 NTITKFLRR
+139 
-148 FRPYNLMPAAVKPS
+148 
-162 YGMAEAVVYLATTKA
+162 
-177 GSPPTSTEF
+177 
-186 DADSLA
+186 
-192 RGHAELSTFETE
+192 
-204 RATRL
+204 
-209 IRYHSDDKEP
+209 
-219 LLRIVDPD
+219 
-227 SNIELGPGRIG
+227 
-238 EIWIHG
+238 
-244 KNVSTGYH
+244 
-252 NADDALNRDKFQ
+252 
-264 ASIREASA
+264 
-272 GTPRS
+272 
-277 PWLRTGDLGFIVG
+277 
-290 DEFYI
+290 
-295 VGRMKDLIIQD
+295 
-306 GVNHYP
+306 
-312 DDIETTVKEFTG
+312 
-324 GRVAA
+324 
-329 FSVSDDGVEHLVI
+329 
-342 AAEVR
+342 
-347 TEHGPDKVTI
+347 
-357 MDFSTIKRL
+357 
-366 VVSALSKLHGLHVT
+366 
-380 DFLLVPPGA
+380 
-389 LPKTTSGKIS
+389 
-399 RAACAK
+399 
-405 QYGANKLQ
+405 
-413 RSSNVP
+413 

-1366 ASVFSGYRPKR
+1366 ASAFSGYRPKR

-1755 VAKDRIATVE
+1755 GAKDRIATVE

-1819 HR
+1819 HP

>member
-1 MQYTS
+1 
-6 GSTANPRG
+6 
-14 VVLSMRNVT
+14 
-23 ENVDQ
+23 
-28 IIRNYFRHEGGAPRL
+28 
-43 PSSVVSWL
+43 
-51 PLYHDMGLMVGLF
+51 
-64 IPLFVGCPVILT
+64 
-76 SPEAFI
+76 
-82 RKPARWMQ
+82 
-90 LLAKHQAPFSAA
+90 
-102 PNFAFDLAVAK
+102 
-113 TSEEDMAGLDLGHV
+113 
-127 NTIINGAEQVQP
+127 
-139 NTITKFLRR
+139 
-148 FRPYNLMPAAVKPS
+148 
-162 YGMAEAVVYLATTKA
+162 
-177 GSPPTSTEF
+177 
-186 DADSLA
+186 
-192 RGHAELSTFETE
+192 
-204 RATRL
+204 
-209 IRYHSDDKEP
+209 
-219 LLRIVDPD
+219 
-227 SNIELGPGRIG
+227 
-238 EIWIHG
+238 
-244 KNVSTGYH
+244 
-252 NADDALNRDKFQ
+252 
-264 ASIREASA
+264 
-272 GTPRS
+272 
-277 PWLRTGDLGFIVG
+277 
-290 DEFYI
+290 
-295 VGRMKDLIIQD
+295 
-306 GVNHYP
+306 
-312 DDIETTVKEFTG
+312 
-324 GRVAA
+324 
-329 FSVSDDGVEHLVI
+329 
-342 AAEVR
+342 
-347 TEHGPDKVTI
+347 
-357 MDFSTIKRL
+357 
-366 VVSALSKLHGLHVT
+366 
-380 DFLLVPPGA
+380 
-389 LPKTTSGKIS
+389 
-399 RAACAK
+399 
-405 QYGANKLQ
+405 
-413 RSSNVP
+413 

-425 TADKLQKWFREYLST
+425 TADKLQKWFREYVST

-1116 FAVEVALYRLLMSW
+1116 FAVEGALYRLLMSW

-1489 PATAIFDHPTPT
+1489 LATAIFDHPTPT

-1819 HR
+1819 HP

>member
-1 MQYTS
+1 MVS
-6 GSTANPRG
+6 R
-14 VVLSMRNVT
+14 VLVHAYRV
-23 ENVDQ
+23 
-28 IIRNYFRHEGGAPRL
+28 
-43 PSSVVSWL
+43 SS
-51 PLYHDMGLMVGLF
+51 
-64 IPLFVGCPVILT
+64 
-76 SPEAFI
+76 
-82 RKPARWMQ
+82 
-90 LLAKHQAPFSAA
+90 
-102 PNFAFDLAVAK
+102 
-113 TSEEDMAGLDLGHV
+113 
-127 NTIINGAEQVQP
+127 
-139 NTITKFLRR
+139 
-148 FRPYNLMPAAVKPS
+148 
-162 YGMAEAVVYLATTKA
+162 
-177 GSPPTSTEF
+177 
-186 DADSLA
+186 
-192 RGHAELSTFETE
+192 
-204 RATRL
+204 
-209 IRYHSDDKEP
+209 
-219 LLRIVDPD
+219 
-227 SNIELGPGRIG
+227 
-238 EIWIHG
+238 
-244 KNVSTGYH
+244 
-252 NADDALNRDKFQ
+252 
-264 ASIREASA
+264 
-272 GTPRS
+272 
-277 PWLRTGDLGFIVG
+277 
-290 DEFYI
+290 
-295 VGRMKDLIIQD
+295 
-306 GVNHYP
+306 
-312 DDIETTVKEFTG
+312 
-324 GRVAA
+324 
-329 FSVSDDGVEHLVI
+329 
-342 AAEVR
+342 
-347 TEHGPDKVTI
+347 
-357 MDFSTIKRL
+357 
-366 VVSALSKLHGLHVT
+366 
-380 DFLLVPPGA
+380 
-389 LPKTTSGKIS
+389 
-399 RAACAK
+399 
-405 QYGANKLQ
+405 
-413 RSSNVP
+413 
-419 MTDGSV
+419 
-425 TADKLQKWFREYLST
+425 
-440 HIECHPNEV
+440 NEV

-1285 YWARHIRAVVRFG
+1285 YWARHIRAMVRFG

-1819 HR
+1819 HP

>member
-1 MQYTS
+1 
-6 GSTANPRG
+6 
-14 VVLSMRNVT
+14 
-23 ENVDQ
+23 
-28 IIRNYFRHEGGAPRL
+28 
-43 PSSVVSWL
+43 
-51 PLYHDMGLMVGLF
+51 
-64 IPLFVGCPVILT
+64 
-76 SPEAFI
+76 
-82 RKPARWMQ
+82 
-90 LLAKHQAPFSAA
+90 
-102 PNFAFDLAVAK
+102 
-113 TSEEDMAGLDLGHV
+113 
-127 NTIINGAEQVQP
+127 
-139 NTITKFLRR
+139 
-148 FRPYNLMPAAVKPS
+148 
-162 YGMAEAVVYLATTKA
+162 
-177 GSPPTSTEF
+177 
-186 DADSLA
+186 
-192 RGHAELSTFETE
+192 
-204 RATRL
+204 
-209 IRYHSDDKEP
+209 
-219 LLRIVDPD
+219 
-227 SNIELGPGRIG
+227 
-238 EIWIHG
+238 
-244 KNVSTGYH
+244 
-252 NADDALNRDKFQ
+252 
-264 ASIREASA
+264 
-272 GTPRS
+272 
-277 PWLRTGDLGFIVG
+277 
-290 DEFYI
+290 
-295 VGRMKDLIIQD
+295 
-306 GVNHYP
+306 
-312 DDIETTVKEFTG
+312 
-324 GRVAA
+324 
-329 FSVSDDGVEHLVI
+329 
-342 AAEVR
+342 
-347 TEHGPDKVTI
+347 
-357 MDFSTIKRL
+357 
-366 VVSALSKLHGLHVT
+366 
-380 DFLLVPPGA
+380 
-389 LPKTTSGKIS
+389 
-399 RAACAK
+399 
-405 QYGANKLQ
+405 
-413 RSSNVP
+413 

-875 VLMVERGSLLPS
+875 VLMVERGSRLPS

-1178 MFAVQAREDE
+1178 MFAVQAREDD

-1819 HR
+1819 HP

>member
-1 MQYTS
+1 MVS
-6 GSTANPRG
+6 R
-14 VVLSMRNVT
+14 VLVHAYRV
-23 ENVDQ
+23 
-28 IIRNYFRHEGGAPRL
+28 
-43 PSSVVSWL
+43 SS
-51 PLYHDMGLMVGLF
+51 
-64 IPLFVGCPVILT
+64 
-76 SPEAFI
+76 
-82 RKPARWMQ
+82 
-90 LLAKHQAPFSAA
+90 
-102 PNFAFDLAVAK
+102 
-113 TSEEDMAGLDLGHV
+113 
-127 NTIINGAEQVQP
+127 
-139 NTITKFLRR
+139 
-148 FRPYNLMPAAVKPS
+148 
-162 YGMAEAVVYLATTKA
+162 
-177 GSPPTSTEF
+177 
-186 DADSLA
+186 
-192 RGHAELSTFETE
+192 
-204 RATRL
+204 
-209 IRYHSDDKEP
+209 
-219 LLRIVDPD
+219 
-227 SNIELGPGRIG
+227 
-238 EIWIHG
+238 
-244 KNVSTGYH
+244 
-252 NADDALNRDKFQ
+252 
-264 ASIREASA
+264 
-272 GTPRS
+272 
-277 PWLRTGDLGFIVG
+277 
-290 DEFYI
+290 
-295 VGRMKDLIIQD
+295 
-306 GVNHYP
+306 
-312 DDIETTVKEFTG
+312 
-324 GRVAA
+324 
-329 FSVSDDGVEHLVI
+329 
-342 AAEVR
+342 
-347 TEHGPDKVTI
+347 
-357 MDFSTIKRL
+357 
-366 VVSALSKLHGLHVT
+366 
-380 DFLLVPPGA
+380 
-389 LPKTTSGKIS
+389 
-399 RAACAK
+399 
-405 QYGANKLQ
+405 
-413 RSSNVP
+413 
-419 MTDGSV
+419 
-425 TADKLQKWFREYLST
+425 
-440 HIECHPNEV
+440 NEV

-1556 TRERMSS
+1556 TRERMGS

-1819 HR
+1819 HP

>member
-1 MQYTS
+1 MVS
-6 GSTANPRG
+6 R
-14 VVLSMRNVT
+14 VLVHAYRV
-23 ENVDQ
+23 
-28 IIRNYFRHEGGAPRL
+28 
-43 PSSVVSWL
+43 SS
-51 PLYHDMGLMVGLF
+51 
-64 IPLFVGCPVILT
+64 
-76 SPEAFI
+76 
-82 RKPARWMQ
+82 
-90 LLAKHQAPFSAA
+90 
-102 PNFAFDLAVAK
+102 
-113 TSEEDMAGLDLGHV
+113 
-127 NTIINGAEQVQP
+127 
-139 NTITKFLRR
+139 
-148 FRPYNLMPAAVKPS
+148 
-162 YGMAEAVVYLATTKA
+162 
-177 GSPPTSTEF
+177 
-186 DADSLA
+186 
-192 RGHAELSTFETE
+192 
-204 RATRL
+204 
-209 IRYHSDDKEP
+209 
-219 LLRIVDPD
+219 
-227 SNIELGPGRIG
+227 
-238 EIWIHG
+238 
-244 KNVSTGYH
+244 
-252 NADDALNRDKFQ
+252 
-264 ASIREASA
+264 
-272 GTPRS
+272 
-277 PWLRTGDLGFIVG
+277 
-290 DEFYI
+290 
-295 VGRMKDLIIQD
+295 
-306 GVNHYP
+306 
-312 DDIETTVKEFTG
+312 
-324 GRVAA
+324 
-329 FSVSDDGVEHLVI
+329 
-342 AAEVR
+342 
-347 TEHGPDKVTI
+347 
-357 MDFSTIKRL
+357 
-366 VVSALSKLHGLHVT
+366 
-380 DFLLVPPGA
+380 
-389 LPKTTSGKIS
+389 
-399 RAACAK
+399 
-405 QYGANKLQ
+405 
-413 RSSNVP
+413 
-419 MTDGSV
+419 
-425 TADKLQKWFREYLST
+425 
-440 HIECHPNEV
+440 NEV

-1727 TRLTAAATYAAIFQA
+1727 ARLTAAATYAAIFQA

-1819 HR
+1819 HP

>member
-1 MQYTS
+1 MVS
-6 GSTANPRG
+6 R
-14 VVLSMRNVT
+14 VLVHAYRV
-23 ENVDQ
+23 
-28 IIRNYFRHEGGAPRL
+28 
-43 PSSVVSWL
+43 SS
-51 PLYHDMGLMVGLF
+51 
-64 IPLFVGCPVILT
+64 
-76 SPEAFI
+76 
-82 RKPARWMQ
+82 
-90 LLAKHQAPFSAA
+90 
-102 PNFAFDLAVAK
+102 
-113 TSEEDMAGLDLGHV
+113 
-127 NTIINGAEQVQP
+127 
-139 NTITKFLRR
+139 
-148 FRPYNLMPAAVKPS
+148 
-162 YGMAEAVVYLATTKA
+162 
-177 GSPPTSTEF
+177 
-186 DADSLA
+186 
-192 RGHAELSTFETE
+192 
-204 RATRL
+204 
-209 IRYHSDDKEP
+209 
-219 LLRIVDPD
+219 
-227 SNIELGPGRIG
+227 
-238 EIWIHG
+238 
-244 KNVSTGYH
+244 
-252 NADDALNRDKFQ
+252 
-264 ASIREASA
+264 
-272 GTPRS
+272 
-277 PWLRTGDLGFIVG
+277 
-290 DEFYI
+290 
-295 VGRMKDLIIQD
+295 
-306 GVNHYP
+306 
-312 DDIETTVKEFTG
+312 
-324 GRVAA
+324 
-329 FSVSDDGVEHLVI
+329 
-342 AAEVR
+342 
-347 TEHGPDKVTI
+347 
-357 MDFSTIKRL
+357 
-366 VVSALSKLHGLHVT
+366 
-380 DFLLVPPGA
+380 
-389 LPKTTSGKIS
+389 
-399 RAACAK
+399 
-405 QYGANKLQ
+405 
-413 RSSNVP
+413 
-419 MTDGSV
+419 
-425 TADKLQKWFREYLST
+425 
-440 HIECHPNEV
+440 NEV

-1614 SLTLPGFDSSDALPQ
+1614 SLTLLGFDSSDALPQ

-1819 HR
+1819 HP

>member
-1 MQYTS
+1 
-6 GSTANPRG
+6 
-14 VVLSMRNVT
+14 
-23 ENVDQ
+23 
-28 IIRNYFRHEGGAPRL
+28 
-43 PSSVVSWL
+43 
-51 PLYHDMGLMVGLF
+51 
-64 IPLFVGCPVILT
+64 
-76 SPEAFI
+76 
-82 RKPARWMQ
+82 
-90 LLAKHQAPFSAA
+90 
-102 PNFAFDLAVAK
+102 
-113 TSEEDMAGLDLGHV
+113 
-127 NTIINGAEQVQP
+127 
-139 NTITKFLRR
+139 
-148 FRPYNLMPAAVKPS
+148 
-162 YGMAEAVVYLATTKA
+162 
-177 GSPPTSTEF
+177 
-186 DADSLA
+186 
-192 RGHAELSTFETE
+192 
-204 RATRL
+204 
-209 IRYHSDDKEP
+209 
-219 LLRIVDPD
+219 
-227 SNIELGPGRIG
+227 
-238 EIWIHG
+238 
-244 KNVSTGYH
+244 
-252 NADDALNRDKFQ
+252 
-264 ASIREASA
+264 
-272 GTPRS
+272 
-277 PWLRTGDLGFIVG
+277 
-290 DEFYI
+290 
-295 VGRMKDLIIQD
+295 
-306 GVNHYP
+306 
-312 DDIETTVKEFTG
+312 
-324 GRVAA
+324 
-329 FSVSDDGVEHLVI
+329 
-342 AAEVR
+342 
-347 TEHGPDKVTI
+347 
-357 MDFSTIKRL
+357 
-366 VVSALSKLHGLHVT
+366 
-380 DFLLVPPGA
+380 
-389 LPKTTSGKIS
+389 
-399 RAACAK
+399 
-405 QYGANKLQ
+405 
-413 RSSNVP
+413 

-1819 HR
+1819 HP

>member
-1 MQYTS
+1 
-6 GSTANPRG
+6 
-14 VVLSMRNVT
+14 
-23 ENVDQ
+23 
-28 IIRNYFRHEGGAPRL
+28 
-43 PSSVVSWL
+43 
-51 PLYHDMGLMVGLF
+51 
-64 IPLFVGCPVILT
+64 
-76 SPEAFI
+76 
-82 RKPARWMQ
+82 
-90 LLAKHQAPFSAA
+90 
-102 PNFAFDLAVAK
+102 
-113 TSEEDMAGLDLGHV
+113 
-127 NTIINGAEQVQP
+127 
-139 NTITKFLRR
+139 
-148 FRPYNLMPAAVKPS
+148 
-162 YGMAEAVVYLATTKA
+162 
-177 GSPPTSTEF
+177 
-186 DADSLA
+186 
-192 RGHAELSTFETE
+192 
-204 RATRL
+204 
-209 IRYHSDDKEP
+209 
-219 LLRIVDPD
+219 
-227 SNIELGPGRIG
+227 
-238 EIWIHG
+238 
-244 KNVSTGYH
+244 
-252 NADDALNRDKFQ
+252 
-264 ASIREASA
+264 
-272 GTPRS
+272 
-277 PWLRTGDLGFIVG
+277 
-290 DEFYI
+290 
-295 VGRMKDLIIQD
+295 
-306 GVNHYP
+306 
-312 DDIETTVKEFTG
+312 
-324 GRVAA
+324 
-329 FSVSDDGVEHLVI
+329 
-342 AAEVR
+342 
-347 TEHGPDKVTI
+347 
-357 MDFSTIKRL
+357 
-366 VVSALSKLHGLHVT
+366 
-380 DFLLVPPGA
+380 
-389 LPKTTSGKIS
+389 
-399 RAACAK
+399 
-405 QYGANKLQ
+405 
-413 RSSNVP
+413 

-425 TADKLQKWFREYLST
+425 TADKLQKWFREYVST

-673 LDIQGPSIVIDTAC
+673 LDIQGPPIVIDTAC

-1242 ALMEPMIA
+1242 ALVEPMIA

-1819 HR
+1819 HP

>member
-1 MQYTS
+1 
-6 GSTANPRG
+6 
-14 VVLSMRNVT
+14 
-23 ENVDQ
+23 
-28 IIRNYFRHEGGAPRL
+28 
-43 PSSVVSWL
+43 
-51 PLYHDMGLMVGLF
+51 
-64 IPLFVGCPVILT
+64 
-76 SPEAFI
+76 
-82 RKPARWMQ
+82 
-90 LLAKHQAPFSAA
+90 
-102 PNFAFDLAVAK
+102 
-113 TSEEDMAGLDLGHV
+113 
-127 NTIINGAEQVQP
+127 
-139 NTITKFLRR
+139 
-148 FRPYNLMPAAVKPS
+148 
-162 YGMAEAVVYLATTKA
+162 
-177 GSPPTSTEF
+177 
-186 DADSLA
+186 
-192 RGHAELSTFETE
+192 
-204 RATRL
+204 
-209 IRYHSDDKEP
+209 
-219 LLRIVDPD
+219 
-227 SNIELGPGRIG
+227 
-238 EIWIHG
+238 
-244 KNVSTGYH
+244 
-252 NADDALNRDKFQ
+252 
-264 ASIREASA
+264 
-272 GTPRS
+272 
-277 PWLRTGDLGFIVG
+277 
-290 DEFYI
+290 
-295 VGRMKDLIIQD
+295 
-306 GVNHYP
+306 
-312 DDIETTVKEFTG
+312 
-324 GRVAA
+324 
-329 FSVSDDGVEHLVI
+329 
-342 AAEVR
+342 
-347 TEHGPDKVTI
+347 
-357 MDFSTIKRL
+357 
-366 VVSALSKLHGLHVT
+366 
-380 DFLLVPPGA
+380 
-389 LPKTTSGKIS
+389 
-399 RAACAK
+399 
-405 QYGANKLQ
+405 
-413 RSSNVP
+413 

-425 TADKLQKWFREYLST
+425 TADKLQKWFREYVST

-607 LEVSWEALE
+607 LEVYWEALE

-673 LDIQGPSIVIDTAC
+673 LDIQGPPIVIDTAC

-1819 HR
+1819 HP

>member
-1 MQYTS
+1 
-6 GSTANPRG
+6 
-14 VVLSMRNVT
+14 
-23 ENVDQ
+23 
-28 IIRNYFRHEGGAPRL
+28 
-43 PSSVVSWL
+43 
-51 PLYHDMGLMVGLF
+51 
-64 IPLFVGCPVILT
+64 
-76 SPEAFI
+76 
-82 RKPARWMQ
+82 
-90 LLAKHQAPFSAA
+90 
-102 PNFAFDLAVAK
+102 
-113 TSEEDMAGLDLGHV
+113 
-127 NTIINGAEQVQP
+127 
-139 NTITKFLRR
+139 
-148 FRPYNLMPAAVKPS
+148 
-162 YGMAEAVVYLATTKA
+162 
-177 GSPPTSTEF
+177 
-186 DADSLA
+186 
-192 RGHAELSTFETE
+192 
-204 RATRL
+204 
-209 IRYHSDDKEP
+209 
-219 LLRIVDPD
+219 
-227 SNIELGPGRIG
+227 
-238 EIWIHG
+238 
-244 KNVSTGYH
+244 
-252 NADDALNRDKFQ
+252 
-264 ASIREASA
+264 
-272 GTPRS
+272 
-277 PWLRTGDLGFIVG
+277 
-290 DEFYI
+290 
-295 VGRMKDLIIQD
+295 
-306 GVNHYP
+306 
-312 DDIETTVKEFTG
+312 
-324 GRVAA
+324 
-329 FSVSDDGVEHLVI
+329 
-342 AAEVR
+342 
-347 TEHGPDKVTI
+347 
-357 MDFSTIKRL
+357 
-366 VVSALSKLHGLHVT
+366 
-380 DFLLVPPGA
+380 
-389 LPKTTSGKIS
+389 
-399 RAACAK
+399 
-405 QYGANKLQ
+405 
-413 RSSNVP
+413 

-425 TADKLQKWFREYLST
+425 TADKLQKWFREYVST

-714 NVLISPEPWGGFRE
+714 NVLISPEPWGRFRE

-1819 HR
+1819 HP

>member
-1 MQYTS
+1 
-6 GSTANPRG
+6 
-14 VVLSMRNVT
+14 
-23 ENVDQ
+23 
-28 IIRNYFRHEGGAPRL
+28 
-43 PSSVVSWL
+43 
-51 PLYHDMGLMVGLF
+51 
-64 IPLFVGCPVILT
+64 
-76 SPEAFI
+76 
-82 RKPARWMQ
+82 
-90 LLAKHQAPFSAA
+90 
-102 PNFAFDLAVAK
+102 
-113 TSEEDMAGLDLGHV
+113 
-127 NTIINGAEQVQP
+127 
-139 NTITKFLRR
+139 
-148 FRPYNLMPAAVKPS
+148 
-162 YGMAEAVVYLATTKA
+162 
-177 GSPPTSTEF
+177 
-186 DADSLA
+186 
-192 RGHAELSTFETE
+192 
-204 RATRL
+204 
-209 IRYHSDDKEP
+209 
-219 LLRIVDPD
+219 
-227 SNIELGPGRIG
+227 
-238 EIWIHG
+238 
-244 KNVSTGYH
+244 
-252 NADDALNRDKFQ
+252 
-264 ASIREASA
+264 
-272 GTPRS
+272 
-277 PWLRTGDLGFIVG
+277 
-290 DEFYI
+290 
-295 VGRMKDLIIQD
+295 
-306 GVNHYP
+306 
-312 DDIETTVKEFTG
+312 
-324 GRVAA
+324 
-329 FSVSDDGVEHLVI
+329 
-342 AAEVR
+342 
-347 TEHGPDKVTI
+347 
-357 MDFSTIKRL
+357 
-366 VVSALSKLHGLHVT
+366 
-380 DFLLVPPGA
+380 
-389 LPKTTSGKIS
+389 
-399 RAACAK
+399 
-405 QYGANKLQ
+405 
-413 RSSNVP
+413 

-687 SSSLV
+687 SSSPV

>member
-1 MQYTS
+1 
-6 GSTANPRG
+6 
-14 VVLSMRNVT
+14 
-23 ENVDQ
+23 
-28 IIRNYFRHEGGAPRL
+28 
-43 PSSVVSWL
+43 
-51 PLYHDMGLMVGLF
+51 
-64 IPLFVGCPVILT
+64 
-76 SPEAFI
+76 
-82 RKPARWMQ
+82 
-90 LLAKHQAPFSAA
+90 
-102 PNFAFDLAVAK
+102 
-113 TSEEDMAGLDLGHV
+113 
-127 NTIINGAEQVQP
+127 
-139 NTITKFLRR
+139 
-148 FRPYNLMPAAVKPS
+148 
-162 YGMAEAVVYLATTKA
+162 
-177 GSPPTSTEF
+177 
-186 DADSLA
+186 
-192 RGHAELSTFETE
+192 
-204 RATRL
+204 
-209 IRYHSDDKEP
+209 
-219 LLRIVDPD
+219 
-227 SNIELGPGRIG
+227 
-238 EIWIHG
+238 
-244 KNVSTGYH
+244 
-252 NADDALNRDKFQ
+252 
-264 ASIREASA
+264 
-272 GTPRS
+272 
-277 PWLRTGDLGFIVG
+277 
-290 DEFYI
+290 
-295 VGRMKDLIIQD
+295 
-306 GVNHYP
+306 
-312 DDIETTVKEFTG
+312 
-324 GRVAA
+324 
-329 FSVSDDGVEHLVI
+329 
-342 AAEVR
+342 
-347 TEHGPDKVTI
+347 
-357 MDFSTIKRL
+357 
-366 VVSALSKLHGLHVT
+366 
-380 DFLLVPPGA
+380 
-389 LPKTTSGKIS
+389 
-399 RAACAK
+399 
-405 QYGANKLQ
+405 
-413 RSSNVP
+413 

-425 TADKLQKWFREYLST
+425 TADKLQKWFREYVST

-1105 LNTTEFAQPAL
+1105 LNTTEFAQQAL

-1819 HR
+1819 HP

>member
-1 MQYTS
+1 
-6 GSTANPRG
+6 
-14 VVLSMRNVT
+14 
-23 ENVDQ
+23 
-28 IIRNYFRHEGGAPRL
+28 
-43 PSSVVSWL
+43 
-51 PLYHDMGLMVGLF
+51 
-64 IPLFVGCPVILT
+64 
-76 SPEAFI
+76 
-82 RKPARWMQ
+82 
-90 LLAKHQAPFSAA
+90 
-102 PNFAFDLAVAK
+102 
-113 TSEEDMAGLDLGHV
+113 
-127 NTIINGAEQVQP
+127 
-139 NTITKFLRR
+139 
-148 FRPYNLMPAAVKPS
+148 
-162 YGMAEAVVYLATTKA
+162 
-177 GSPPTSTEF
+177 
-186 DADSLA
+186 
-192 RGHAELSTFETE
+192 
-204 RATRL
+204 
-209 IRYHSDDKEP
+209 
-219 LLRIVDPD
+219 
-227 SNIELGPGRIG
+227 
-238 EIWIHG
+238 
-244 KNVSTGYH
+244 
-252 NADDALNRDKFQ
+252 
-264 ASIREASA
+264 
-272 GTPRS
+272 
-277 PWLRTGDLGFIVG
+277 
-290 DEFYI
+290 
-295 VGRMKDLIIQD
+295 
-306 GVNHYP
+306 
-312 DDIETTVKEFTG
+312 
-324 GRVAA
+324 
-329 FSVSDDGVEHLVI
+329 
-342 AAEVR
+342 
-347 TEHGPDKVTI
+347 
-357 MDFSTIKRL
+357 
-366 VVSALSKLHGLHVT
+366 
-380 DFLLVPPGA
+380 
-389 LPKTTSGKIS
+389 
-399 RAACAK
+399 
-405 QYGANKLQ
+405 
-413 RSSNVP
+413 

-1417 ASSGF
+1417 VSSGF

-1819 HR
+1819 HP

>member
-1 MQYTS
+1 
-6 GSTANPRG
+6 
-14 VVLSMRNVT
+14 
-23 ENVDQ
+23 
-28 IIRNYFRHEGGAPRL
+28 
-43 PSSVVSWL
+43 
-51 PLYHDMGLMVGLF
+51 
-64 IPLFVGCPVILT
+64 
-76 SPEAFI
+76 
-82 RKPARWMQ
+82 
-90 LLAKHQAPFSAA
+90 
-102 PNFAFDLAVAK
+102 
-113 TSEEDMAGLDLGHV
+113 
-127 NTIINGAEQVQP
+127 
-139 NTITKFLRR
+139 
-148 FRPYNLMPAAVKPS
+148 
-162 YGMAEAVVYLATTKA
+162 
-177 GSPPTSTEF
+177 
-186 DADSLA
+186 
-192 RGHAELSTFETE
+192 
-204 RATRL
+204 
-209 IRYHSDDKEP
+209 
-219 LLRIVDPD
+219 
-227 SNIELGPGRIG
+227 
-238 EIWIHG
+238 
-244 KNVSTGYH
+244 
-252 NADDALNRDKFQ
+252 
-264 ASIREASA
+264 
-272 GTPRS
+272 
-277 PWLRTGDLGFIVG
+277 
-290 DEFYI
+290 
-295 VGRMKDLIIQD
+295 
-306 GVNHYP
+306 
-312 DDIETTVKEFTG
+312 
-324 GRVAA
+324 
-329 FSVSDDGVEHLVI
+329 
-342 AAEVR
+342 
-347 TEHGPDKVTI
+347 
-357 MDFSTIKRL
+357 
-366 VVSALSKLHGLHVT
+366 
-380 DFLLVPPGA
+380 
-389 LPKTTSGKIS
+389 
-399 RAACAK
+399 
-405 QYGANKLQ
+405 
-413 RSSNVP
+413 

-1056 QGSQWLGMGSELY
+1056 QGSQWLGMGTELY

-1819 HR
+1819 HP

>member
-1 MQYTS
+1 
-6 GSTANPRG
+6 
-14 VVLSMRNVT
+14 
-23 ENVDQ
+23 
-28 IIRNYFRHEGGAPRL
+28 
-43 PSSVVSWL
+43 
-51 PLYHDMGLMVGLF
+51 
-64 IPLFVGCPVILT
+64 
-76 SPEAFI
+76 
-82 RKPARWMQ
+82 
-90 LLAKHQAPFSAA
+90 
-102 PNFAFDLAVAK
+102 
-113 TSEEDMAGLDLGHV
+113 
-127 NTIINGAEQVQP
+127 
-139 NTITKFLRR
+139 
-148 FRPYNLMPAAVKPS
+148 
-162 YGMAEAVVYLATTKA
+162 
-177 GSPPTSTEF
+177 
-186 DADSLA
+186 
-192 RGHAELSTFETE
+192 
-204 RATRL
+204 
-209 IRYHSDDKEP
+209 
-219 LLRIVDPD
+219 
-227 SNIELGPGRIG
+227 
-238 EIWIHG
+238 
-244 KNVSTGYH
+244 
-252 NADDALNRDKFQ
+252 
-264 ASIREASA
+264 
-272 GTPRS
+272 
-277 PWLRTGDLGFIVG
+277 
-290 DEFYI
+290 
-295 VGRMKDLIIQD
+295 
-306 GVNHYP
+306 
-312 DDIETTVKEFTG
+312 
-324 GRVAA
+324 
-329 FSVSDDGVEHLVI
+329 
-342 AAEVR
+342 
-347 TEHGPDKVTI
+347 
-357 MDFSTIKRL
+357 
-366 VVSALSKLHGLHVT
+366 
-380 DFLLVPPGA
+380 
-389 LPKTTSGKIS
+389 
-399 RAACAK
+399 
-405 QYGANKLQ
+405 
-413 RSSNVP
+413 

-790 MAPNPSAQIG
+790 MAPNSSAQIG

>member
-1 MQYTS
+1 MVS
-6 GSTANPRG
+6 R
-14 VVLSMRNVT
+14 VLVHAYRV
-23 ENVDQ
+23 
-28 IIRNYFRHEGGAPRL
+28 
-43 PSSVVSWL
+43 SS
-51 PLYHDMGLMVGLF
+51 
-64 IPLFVGCPVILT
+64 
-76 SPEAFI
+76 
-82 RKPARWMQ
+82 
-90 LLAKHQAPFSAA
+90 
-102 PNFAFDLAVAK
+102 
-113 TSEEDMAGLDLGHV
+113 
-127 NTIINGAEQVQP
+127 
-139 NTITKFLRR
+139 
-148 FRPYNLMPAAVKPS
+148 
-162 YGMAEAVVYLATTKA
+162 
-177 GSPPTSTEF
+177 
-186 DADSLA
+186 
-192 RGHAELSTFETE
+192 
-204 RATRL
+204 
-209 IRYHSDDKEP
+209 
-219 LLRIVDPD
+219 
-227 SNIELGPGRIG
+227 
-238 EIWIHG
+238 
-244 KNVSTGYH
+244 
-252 NADDALNRDKFQ
+252 
-264 ASIREASA
+264 
-272 GTPRS
+272 
-277 PWLRTGDLGFIVG
+277 
-290 DEFYI
+290 
-295 VGRMKDLIIQD
+295 
-306 GVNHYP
+306 
-312 DDIETTVKEFTG
+312 
-324 GRVAA
+324 
-329 FSVSDDGVEHLVI
+329 
-342 AAEVR
+342 
-347 TEHGPDKVTI
+347 
-357 MDFSTIKRL
+357 
-366 VVSALSKLHGLHVT
+366 
-380 DFLLVPPGA
+380 
-389 LPKTTSGKIS
+389 
-399 RAACAK
+399 
-405 QYGANKLQ
+405 
-413 RSSNVP
+413 
-419 MTDGSV
+419 
-425 TADKLQKWFREYLST
+425 
-440 HIECHPNEV
+440 NEV

-573 ESGGFLKDVAGFDNR
+573 ESGGVLKDVAGFDNR

-647 SAQQKSTIWDNTGG
+647 NAQQKSTIWDNTGG

-1819 HR
+1819 HP

>member
-1 MQYTS
+1 MVS
-6 GSTANPRG
+6 R
-14 VVLSMRNVT
+14 VLVHAYRV
-23 ENVDQ
+23 
-28 IIRNYFRHEGGAPRL
+28 
-43 PSSVVSWL
+43 SS
-51 PLYHDMGLMVGLF
+51 
-64 IPLFVGCPVILT
+64 
-76 SPEAFI
+76 
-82 RKPARWMQ
+82 
-90 LLAKHQAPFSAA
+90 
-102 PNFAFDLAVAK
+102 
-113 TSEEDMAGLDLGHV
+113 
-127 NTIINGAEQVQP
+127 
-139 NTITKFLRR
+139 
-148 FRPYNLMPAAVKPS
+148 
-162 YGMAEAVVYLATTKA
+162 
-177 GSPPTSTEF
+177 
-186 DADSLA
+186 
-192 RGHAELSTFETE
+192 
-204 RATRL
+204 
-209 IRYHSDDKEP
+209 
-219 LLRIVDPD
+219 
-227 SNIELGPGRIG
+227 
-238 EIWIHG
+238 
-244 KNVSTGYH
+244 
-252 NADDALNRDKFQ
+252 
-264 ASIREASA
+264 
-272 GTPRS
+272 
-277 PWLRTGDLGFIVG
+277 
-290 DEFYI
+290 
-295 VGRMKDLIIQD
+295 
-306 GVNHYP
+306 
-312 DDIETTVKEFTG
+312 
-324 GRVAA
+324 
-329 FSVSDDGVEHLVI
+329 
-342 AAEVR
+342 
-347 TEHGPDKVTI
+347 
-357 MDFSTIKRL
+357 
-366 VVSALSKLHGLHVT
+366 
-380 DFLLVPPGA
+380 
-389 LPKTTSGKIS
+389 
-399 RAACAK
+399 
-405 QYGANKLQ
+405 
-413 RSSNVP
+413 
-419 MTDGSV
+419 
-425 TADKLQKWFREYLST
+425 
-440 HIECHPNEV
+440 NEV

-755 VIVLQRLSDARLE
+755 VIVLQRLSNARLE

-1819 HR
+1819 HP